1 MSTLKLRKIG
11 NSYGVILPK
20 EVISRLKV
28 EEGDSVYIT
37 ESHDGYNISSFDP
50 DFEETMKAFEAV
62 SYTHLTLPT
71 IYSV

>member
-50 DFEETMKAFEAV
+50 DFEETMKAFEDTYRHYRNAFKE
-62 SYTHLTLPT
+62 LAK
-71 IYSV
+71 

>member
-28 EEGDSVYIT
+28 EEGESEYIT
-37 ESHDGYNISSFDP
+37 ESHEGYNISSFDP
-50 DFEETMKAFEAV
+50 DFEETMKAFEDTYRQYRNAFKE
-62 SYTHLTLPT
+62 LAK
-71 IYSV
+71 